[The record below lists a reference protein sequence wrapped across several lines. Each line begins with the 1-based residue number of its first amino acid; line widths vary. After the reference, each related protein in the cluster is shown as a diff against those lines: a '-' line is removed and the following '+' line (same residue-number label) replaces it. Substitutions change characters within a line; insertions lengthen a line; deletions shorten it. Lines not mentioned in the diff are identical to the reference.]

1 MTNPLPGAIPTP
13 AAMRRPTPTAAV
25 AAPAASDPSKFGR
38 VEADGTVVL
47 LAAEGEIVV
56 GQWVA
61 GPPAEGLAFFGRKFD
76 DLVVE
81 LDLTSARLA
90 DGHTNAE
97 QANTA
102 LTHVREAVA
111 AHAYVGD
118 TALLLTKI
126 AALETAIEQAK
137 IAQVAAK
144 AAQKVAANAVREKL
158 ALEAESLADSVNW
171 KTTSERFASMI
182 EEWKSLPR
190 MDRAS
195 EQEIWKRISAA
206 RAAFDKRRRAHFTE
220 VESQRKDATS
230 KKRELIA
237 SAEALSTSTDWV
249 NTSKKLRDL
258 MQDWKNAPRT
268 SKRDEDK
275 LWKRFKAA
283 QDAFYTNRIA
293 VESAAEEELKVNIPA
308 KEALVVEA
316 EAIAITDNLKNAKQS
331 LRSIQDRWD
340 KAGELPKA
348 DRDRLERRLKKVED
362 SIRAEE
368 ANSWKRSNPESR
380 ARAESTANAFAD
392 GLAKLEAQLEAAKSA
407 GKSSDIA
414 KLEATIASTKALLDA
429 ASAAAKEFKG

>member
-13 AAMRRPTPTAAV
+13 AAMRRPAPTAAV

-38 VEADGTVVL
+38 VDADGTVVL
-47 LAAEGEIVV
+47 LAPEGEVVV

-81 LDLTSARLA
+81 LDLTAARLS

-97 QANTA
+97 QATLA
-102 LTHVREAVA
+102 LTHVREAVTA
-111 AHAYVGD
+111 RAYVGD
-118 TALLLTKI
+118 TSLLLTKI
-126 AALETAIEQAK
+126 SVLENAIEQAK
-137 IAQVAAK
+137 VAQQAAK
-144 AAQKVAANAVREKL
+144 AAQKAAANAQRDAL
-158 ALEAESLADSVNW
+158 AVEAESLADSTNW

-237 SAEALSTSTDWV
+237 SAEALANSTDWV

-275 LWKRFKAA
+275 LWKRFKAT

-293 VESAAEEELKVNIPA
+293 VETAAEEELKINVPA

-316 EAIAITDNLKNAKQS
+316 EAITIADNLKGAKQT

-340 KAGELPKA
+340 KAGDLPKA

-362 SIRAEE
+362 AIRAEE

-392 GLAKLEAQLEAAKSA
+392 GLAKLEAQLSAAKAA
-407 GKSSDIA
+407 GKSSDFT
-414 KLEATIASTKALLDA
+414 KLEATIASTTALLDA

>member
-13 AAMRRPTPTAAV
+13 AAMRRPTPTATV

-38 VEADGTVVL
+38 VDADGTVVL
-47 LAAEGEIVV
+47 FAPEGEVVV

-81 LDLTSARLA
+81 LDLTAARLG

-97 QANTA
+97 QANVA
-102 LTHVREAVA
+102 LAHVREAVTA
-111 AHAYVGD
+111 RSYVGD

-126 AALETAIEQAK
+126 SALESAIEQSK
-137 IAQVAAK
+137 TAQLAAK
-144 AAQKVAANAVREKL
+144 AAQKAAATAQREAL
-158 ALEAESLADSVNW
+158 AIEAESLADSTNW
-171 KTTSERFASMI
+171 KTTSERFSNMI

-190 MDRAS
+190 MDRSS

-206 RAAFDKRRRAHFTE
+206 RAAFDKRRRAHFNE
-220 VESQRKDATS
+220 VESLRKDATS

-237 SAEALSTSTDWV
+237 AAEALSTSTDWV
-249 NTSKKLRDL
+249 NSSKKLRDL
-258 MQDWKNAPRT
+258 MHDWKNAPRT

-283 QDAFYTNRIA
+283 QDAFYANRIA
-293 VESAAEEELKVNIPA
+293 VESAAEEALKVNIPA
-308 KEALVVEA
+308 KEALVAEA
-316 EAIAITDNLKNAKQS
+316 EAIAVANNLKAAKQT

-340 KAGELPKA
+340 KAGDLPKA

-368 ANSWKRSNPESR
+368 ANSWKRTNPESR

-392 GLAKLEAQLEAAKSA
+392 GLAKLQAQLEAAKAA
-407 GKSSDIA
+407 GKSSDVA

-429 ASAAAKEFKG
+429 ASAAAQEFKN